1 MNCKSVG
8 DNRFSFLFFFHVEGL
23 PAFEEDGMPKEDKLP
38 ENSENLPLNPESSFN
53 PDSMNPISVPD
64 TSSSALAG
72 TSSSPQGSHQEVRFP
87 MPMESEGIFK
97 NSDFQSMYL
106 SFPLRF
112 PCPITSLESLSHWR
126 KFQIEEVSSL
136 PLHFT
141 IRAKPLEML
150 NLPLYGLPLLL
161 E

>member
-1 MNCKSVG
+1 
-8 DNRFSFLFFFHVEGL
+8 
-23 PAFEEDGMPKEDKLP
+23 MPKEDKLP

-72 TSSSPQGSHQEVRFP
+72 TSSSPQGNHQEVRFP

-106 SFPLRF
+106 CVLVFYF
-112 PCPITSLESLSHWR
+112 CIINYHKQQFKTTTIYY
-126 KFQIEEVSSL
+126 FTVSMGM
-136 PLHFT
+136 
-141 IRAKPLEML
+141 A
-150 NLPLYGLPLLL
+150 
-161 E
+161 